1 MCKGAKLMH
10 DQTVEFSRVDEK
22 EAELKKNLTVIFD
35 ALKEKGYN
43 PVNQIVGYILSEDPT
58 YITTYN
64 NARSLIRHIDRDEL
78 LQVLVKSYLKVK

>member
-1 MCKGAKLMH
+1 MNEQTMTFSVKSEKDDEMQRTLMA
-10 DQTVEFSRVDEK
+10 VY
-22 EAELKKNLTVIFD
+22 D

-43 PVNQIVGYILSEDPT
+43 PINQIVGYILSEDPT

-78 LQVLVKSYLKVK
+78 LQALVKSYLNA